1 MWRFD
6 WGVFWPIVI
15 IVFLMGGYLSQ
26 QLEAINRCLLDI
38 EQQLKNI
45 KSSALFLDA
54 EARKQQAHLDS
65 KFEEWSAK
73 DSSVPYPV
81 ENMRDLEKDILPVRP
96 PEGMWEMRQQLESI
110 AKILET
116 LRSK

>member
-6 WGVFWPIVI
+6 WGVFWPILI
-15 IVFLMGGYLSQ
+15 IVFLIAGYLSQ

-38 EQQLKNI
+38 EQRLKEI

-54 EARKQQAHLDS
+54 EARKGQARLDRA
-65 KFEEWSAK
+65 FEESSK
-73 DSSVPYPV
+73 DYYPV
-81 ENMRDLEKDILPVRP
+81 ESMQDLEKDILPVRP
-96 PEGMWEMRQQLESI
+96 PEGMWEMREQLQSI